1 MMARNN
7 ALLALRRYLQALD
20 PNMQAKLFSV
30 RRALAPI
37 AGGLALVTS
46 AHATYT
52 VIDDDLYPTAALMA
66 RDRISDSSSTEK
78 FKVIFNRGSS
88 VVGPNARLYIDD
100 LIARIQVADQI
111 RIIGRPDSAAAT
123 NNKQQ
128 RSLGMARAYALRA
141 YLVKAGIPS
150 SSIEVEMDSNGNP
163 LAASGISPAEIVIT
177 TLRDYRPSFADQAPV
192 QQERAIPRTYRYLNQ
207 DAEPRP
213 APAVS
218 VRSAAEAPQQAL
230 VTRSPSDERLVQY
243 INQAVQTGQMLP
255 AVAVQI
261 LRSLA
266 EANFS
271 SVTAQQSPIAPVAS
285 PQALAAPAPGTIN
298 RDPMRADRWVLDAR
312 LTLKDNVDKWSEASG
327 WKPTDWRAGNFYQVT
342 TTTTLDG
349 AFPDVLKRI
358 ADSTGLNICAIPREK
373 LVRVTDATVPCDKK

>member
-1 MMARNN
+1 
-7 ALLALRRYLQALD
+7 
-20 PNMQAKLFSV
+20 MQAKSFSL
-30 RRALAPI
+30 RHALVPI
-37 AGGLALVTS
+37 AGALALVTS

-66 RDRISDSSSTEK
+66 RDRMPDSGSTEK
-78 FKVIFNRGSS
+78 FKVIFNRNSS

-141 YLVKAGIPS
+141 YLVKAGIPAS
-150 SSIEVEMDSNGNP
+150 AIEVELDSTGNP
-163 LAASGISPAEIVIT
+163 LASSGISPAEIVIT
-177 TLRDYRPSFADQAPV
+177 TLRDYRPSFTDQARV

-213 APAVS
+213 TPAVP
-218 VRSAAEAPQQAL
+218 VTIAAEALQQAPI
-230 VTRSPSDERLVQY
+230 TRSQSDERLVQY

-255 AVAVQI
+255 AVAAQI

-266 EANFS
+266 EANYS
-271 SVTAQQSPIAPVAS
+271 SVNAQQSPIAPVAS
-285 PQALAAPAPGTIN
+285 PQALEATKPATIN
-298 RDPMRADRWVLDAR
+298 RDPMRADRWMLDAR

-327 WKPTDWRAGNFYQVT
+327 WKPTDWRASNFYQVT
-342 TTTTLDG
+342 HTTNLDG